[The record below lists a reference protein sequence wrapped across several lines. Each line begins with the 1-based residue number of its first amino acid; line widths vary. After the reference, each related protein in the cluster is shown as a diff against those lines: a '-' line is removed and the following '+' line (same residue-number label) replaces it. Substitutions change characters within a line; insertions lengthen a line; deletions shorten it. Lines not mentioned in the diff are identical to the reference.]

1 MRVADEGFL
10 AILSE
15 ADREALVGAGHVR
28 NFPAGQVL
36 FSEGDEAHEV
46 IVLLEGS
53 IKVVSTTSAGRELI
67 LDVLDEGAL
76 VGELSAIDGEPR
88 SATGIALTP
97 VGVLVLHTERFSA
110 FLEEHGSVATA
121 LLRMMVARLR
131 RSSQRQFE
139 FGTGD
144 ALNRLCSCVLA
155 LLDRYSTAD
164 DRTRDAPPRA
174 ARDRV
179 DDRALAGGRRQG
191 AARPARAG
199 LARSAGAR
207 ADRPRRGRHP
217 GPRRDLNGAPVDLT
231 R

>member
-1 MRVADEGFL
+1 M
-10 AILSE
+10 
-15 ADREALVGAGHVR
+15 
-28 NFPAGQVL
+28 
-36 FSEGDEAHEV
+36 
-46 IVLLEGS
+46 IVLLQGS

-164 DRTRDAPPRA
+164 DRTRATLPLAQHEIASMTGLSREAVVKGLRALRELGWLDLRARELTVLDEAAIRARA
-174 ARDRV
+174 AI
-179 DDRALAGGRRQG
+179 
-191 AARPARAG
+191 
-199 LARSAGAR
+199 
-207 ADRPRRGRHP
+207 
-217 GPRRDLNGAPVDLT
+217 
-231 R
+231 

>member
-15 ADREALVGAGHVR
+15 EDREALVGAGHVR

-164 DRTRDAPPRA
+164 DRTRATLPLAQHEIASMTGLSREAVVKGLRALRELGWLDLRARELTVLDEAAIRARA
-174 ARDRV
+174 AI
-179 DDRALAGGRRQG
+179 
-191 AARPARAG
+191 
-199 LARSAGAR
+199 
-207 ADRPRRGRHP
+207 
-217 GPRRDLNGAPVDLT
+217 
-231 R
+231 

>member
-1 MRVADEGFL
+1 VADEGFL

-15 ADREALVGAGHVR
+15 EDREALVGAGHVR

-97 VGVLVLHTERFSA
+97 VGVLVLHTDRFSA

-164 DRTRDAPPRA
+164 DRTRATLPLAQHEIASMTGLSREAVVKGLRALRELGWLDLRARELTVLDEAAIRARA
-174 ARDRV
+174 AI
-179 DDRALAGGRRQG
+179 
-191 AARPARAG
+191 
-199 LARSAGAR
+199 
-207 ADRPRRGRHP
+207 
-217 GPRRDLNGAPVDLT
+217 
-231 R
+231 

>member
-1 MRVADEGFL
+1 
-10 AILSE
+10 
-15 ADREALVGAGHVR
+15 
-28 NFPAGQVL
+28 VL

-121 LLRMMVARLR
+121 LLRLMVGRLR

-144 ALNRLCSCVLA
+144 ARAIGGDGCVLA
-155 LLDRYSTAD
+155 LLDQTPPTTAP
-164 DRTRDAPPRA
+164 RGSPRA

-179 DDRALAGGRRQG
+179 DDRGSPGGRRQG
-191 AARPARAG
+191 ARA
-199 LARSAGAR
+199 LRSWAGSICGSGVTVLDEA
-207 ADRPRRGRHP
+207 AIG
-217 GPRRDLNGAPVDLT
+217 RRDPDGRPSMDP
-231 R
+231 